1 MSDVRAAVSLDAETL
16 LSDFGKYIGLP
27 GLTFGE
33 QGFVGLMFDDHALNI
48 LYDGARDA
56 FVLYG
61 PIGPTPT
68 GDEGFFRRLLAEC
81 HYAIFN
87 GQGALTVDE
96 QHDQVVWSDIVPLS
110 GLTQERFQETL
121 KAAVDQME
129 FLKGSLF
136 ESLVRPD
143 TAASK
148 FPVGADEGRFVR
160 I

>member
-1 MSDVRAAVSLDAETL
+1 MSDVRAAVSLDAEAL

-56 FVLYG
+56 FLVYG
-61 PIGPTPT
+61 PIGAVPT
-68 GDEGFFRRLLAEC
+68 GDERFFRRLLAEC
-81 HYAIFN
+81 HYSIFN
-87 GQGALTVDE
+87 GQGALTIDE
-96 QHDQVVWSDIVPLS
+96 QHAQVVWSETVPLS
-110 GLTQERFQETL
+110 DLTQERFQEKL
-121 KAAVDQME
+121 KAAVDQVE

-136 ESLVRPD
+136 EALVRPEAPTTLPAGD
-143 TAASK
+143 
-148 FPVGADEGRFVR
+148 GEERFVR